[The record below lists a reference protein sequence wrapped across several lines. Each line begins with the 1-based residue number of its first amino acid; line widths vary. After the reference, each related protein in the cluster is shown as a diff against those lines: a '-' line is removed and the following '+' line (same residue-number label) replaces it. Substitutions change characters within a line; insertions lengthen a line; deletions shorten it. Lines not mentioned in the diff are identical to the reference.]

1 MRLSSVLLFIWL
13 NLTPAFA
20 LAASLNTVCLDTQLT
35 LLTTHASGRIGICV
49 SDGQKAAAL
58 NGSRQFS
65 LYNVV
70 ELPVAV
76 AVLDAV
82 DRGQIHLDDSVT
94 LPADEYGT
102 SGKAQ
107 AKLAGPKSSKR
118 TTQDLLVRMI
128 ADNDST
134 ATDSLMT
141 ALGGPPAVQSALITK
156 GIRGFNIDR
165 NEREPRFFSF
175 QSHNTGTPIAVA
187 NLLQLLVNGWLL
199 SPRSSALLL
208 ETMGKTHAFPDRLKA
223 GLPTGWLLAHKS
235 GTSTTAKG
243 VPDAAS
249 DVGILMAPD
258 ARNFV
263 VAAVF
268 ISDSR
273 ATDHDRATLI
283 ANVARAI
290 GSCCQ

>member
-1 MRLSSVLLFIWL
+1 MRLSSVLLFIWV
-13 NLTPAFA
+13 NLTPGLAS
-20 LAASLNTVCLDTQLT
+20 AASLNTICLNTQLT
-35 LLTTHASGRIGICV
+35 ILGARASGRIGICV
-49 SDGQKAAAL
+49 SDGQKAASL
-58 NGSRQFS
+58 NGGQRFQ

-82 DRGQIHLDDSVT
+82 DRGQIHLDDLVA
-94 LPADEYGT
+94 LQADDHVT
-102 SGKAQ
+102 SGQAQ
-107 AKLAGPKSSKR
+107 AKLTGPKGSKS

-134 ATDSLMT
+134 ATDSLIT
-141 ALGGPPAVQSALITK
+141 VLGGPPAVESVLVKK

-165 NEREPRFFSF
+165 TERAPRSFSF
-175 QSHNTGTPIAVA
+175 QNHNTGTPIAVA
-187 NLLQLLVNGWLL
+187 NLLQWLVNGWLL

-223 GLPTGWLLAHKS
+223 GLPTGWLLVHKS
-235 GTSTTAKG
+235 GSGNTAKAG
-243 VPDAAS
+243 PDAAS

-258 ARNFV
+258 ARSFV

-268 ISDSR
+268 ISHSR
-273 ATDHDRATLI
+273 ATDQDRATLI

-290 GSCCQ
+290 GSCSQ